1 MGRLKL
7 LLLVCG
13 MVLGSIELLAQQLN
27 AGMPILEEHIRRQQL
42 LGKLTSPY
50 SFYLRP
56 ISWSQV
62 DQEILD
68 GISVDPEISKKSFE
82 LVPLPVVL
90 SGVFNSKRPYGWGNR
105 GLLPNVGFQTYFST
119 GFYARA
125 KFLTIQFQPEFI
137 YAQNKSFQGFG
148 EGMPLSAVRARF
160 FYWNN
165 GDHPERFG
173 VDPISRFWWGQS
185 SIKLEAGPFA
195 LGLSTENIWW
205 GPGQFNSLIF
215 SNNAEGFPHLKL
227 ETRRPAKTFLGTFEG
242 QVILGRLENSLLP
255 PSQNLDWNQR
265 YFRKF
270 NGDWRYLNGIH
281 LAYQPS
287 FLKGFTVGF
296 SRTFQQYN
304 RLRGNKFEDWFP
316 IFEVFQKETF
326 FQNGNTV
333 IYDSKGQDQQV
344 AISFRFF
351 STKGKFEVYSEFGRR
366 DHNFNWREFLL
377 NPEHAR
383 AYLMGFSKLIPLSE
397 EKFLSIKGEVTH
409 QQESVNRYIRYLG
422 LTGNQTWH
430 THSLARGFVNRGES
444 LGVGQGVGSN
454 VQTMEVSMVDGIKKR
469 GIVLER
475 LANHQDF
482 FYRAFGQ
489 NSDQRPWIDY
499 SLGLLWDKQFNS
511 FLIGTKVQLIQ
522 SQNYQW
528 QEGRFSSE
536 DFDNAPRSLALF
548 AQVHLI
554 YALSKN

>member
-7 LLLVCG
+7 LLLVCW
-13 MVLGSIELLAQQLN
+13 MILGSIELLAQQLN

-82 LVPLPVVL
+82 LVSLPVVL

-215 SNNAEGFPHLKL
+215 SNNAEGFKLKQ
-227 ETRRPAKTFLGTFEG
+227 GH
-242 QVILGRLENSLLP
+242 
-255 PSQNLDWNQR
+255 SQ
-265 YFRKF
+265 
-270 NGDWRYLNGIH
+270 
-281 LAYQPS
+281 
-287 FLKGFTVGF
+287 
-296 SRTFQQYN
+296 
-304 RLRGNKFEDWFP
+304 
-316 IFEVFQKETF
+316 
-326 FQNGNTV
+326 
-333 IYDSKGQDQQV
+333 
-344 AISFRFF
+344 
-351 STKGKFEVYSEFGRR
+351 
-366 DHNFNWREFLL
+366 
-377 NPEHAR
+377 
-383 AYLMGFSKLIPLSE
+383 
-397 EKFLSIKGEVTH
+397 
-409 QQESVNRYIRYLG
+409 
-422 LTGNQTWH
+422 
-430 THSLARGFVNRGES
+430 
-444 LGVGQGVGSN
+444 
-454 VQTMEVSMVDGIKKR
+454 
-469 GIVLER
+469 
-475 LANHQDF
+475 
-482 FYRAFGQ
+482 
-489 NSDQRPWIDY
+489 
-499 SLGLLWDKQFNS
+499 
-511 FLIGTKVQLIQ
+511 
-522 SQNYQW
+522 
-528 QEGRFSSE
+528 
-536 DFDNAPRSLALF
+536 
-548 AQVHLI
+548 
-554 YALSKN
+554 